1 MKIWTLVPLCI
12 ALIAAAGCSRQTLT
26 RADYPVAAVPLRDVQ
41 ITDAFWL
48 PRIEANRTVTVPGLF
63 TRSEKMGRAPDSRIV
78 EAAAYILAKTSDPAF
93 RDRVD
98 STLDKMIQD
107 IRTRKHRWSNQGD
120 GELPAAGG
128 FMQAAVAY
136 YEATGSRKLLDVAI
150 EIADDIDSVFGPDA
164 RHDIS
169 NHEGVKMGLIQLYR
183 ATGNEKYLKLAK
195 FFLDERGNPGSGRAL
210 YGPYAQDH
218 VPVKSQTRAIGHCVR
233 ATYLY
238 VPLTDI
244 AVLTGDGEYARA
256 DERIWE
262 DAVSKR
268 TYLTGGIG
276 SYRDGEDFGD
286 DYDLP
291 NLACWNEICAA
302 FGNVLWN
309 QRLFMLSRDAKYV
322 DLMERILYNG
332 LLVGVSLKGDTFL
345 YQAPLNAEK
354 AFARQAAFGP
364 NCCPPQIARFLPQ
377 LGSLIY
383 AQGDE
388 GFYVNLFVASRAQI
402 NLKQTAVTVAQ
413 ETRYPWE
420 GVIRISVDPQKTQEF
435 AVFVRIPGCAR
446 NQPYPNSLYRYV
458 STSSPTFSLAVNGK
472 AAPYVL
478 ERGFARIE
486 RAWAKGDA
494 IELTLPMPVQKVVA
508 DDRVADDRGM
518 LALEHGPLVFCA
530 EGIDNGGSVFNLL
543 VPDSA
548 ELQFAYRPDLLGG
561 IGTINGKVFALS
573 RGKDGVSIRKQPQ
586 SFTAV
591 PYYAFGNR
599 GATQMTVWLAREESK
614 SQISPRPTI
623 ASASRATSSCGNGT
637 VTDDYPGHKPP
648 TIEQRFYPNTQD
660 GSGDI
665 SAVYDQ
671 VDPVNSEDGSST
683 FLRLR
688 PQSGD
693 KAWVQYDFARPARVS
708 SVEVYWKEDKQ
719 YCVLPKAWHLLY
731 RDGNAWKPV
740 QAAGSYGVERDK
752 FNKVA
757 FNPLTASG
765 LRIEVQLHGKVY
777 RKGQLGPPDANYLL
791 DDLVW
796 YEGGVIEWRVN
807 P

>member
-1 MKIWTLVPLCI
+1 MKRWILFVI
-12 ALIAAAGCSRQTLT
+12 GVGLIAAVGSSGQGLKQ
-26 RADYPVAAVPLRDVQ
+26 ADYPVAAVPFSDVQ

-48 PRIEANRTVTVPGLF
+48 PRIEMNQTVTVPGLLA
-63 TRSEKMGRAPDSRIV
+63 RSEKAGRAPDSRVI
-78 EAAAYILAKTSDPAF
+78 EAAAYILAKKPDPAL

-98 STLDKMIQD
+98 SALDRMIQD
-107 IRTRKHRWSNQGD
+107 IRARKQRWSNRGD

-128 FMQAAVAY
+128 FLQAAVTY

-150 EIADDIDSVFGPDA
+150 EIADDIDSVFGPGR

-169 NHEGVKMGLIQLYR
+169 NHEGVKMGLVKLYR
-183 ATGNEKYLKLAK
+183 ATGNDRYLKLAK

-218 VPVKSQTRAIGHCVR
+218 VPVKSQTRAIGHSVR

-238 VPLTDI
+238 VPLSDI
-244 AVLTGDGEYARA
+244 AVLTADAEYARA
-256 DERIWE
+256 NERIWE

-268 TYLTGGIG
+268 TYLTGGVG
-276 SYRDGEDFGD
+276 SYRDEEDFGD

-309 QRLFMLSRDAKYV
+309 QRLFMFRQDAKYV
-322 DLMERILYNG
+322 DMMERILYNG

-345 YQAPLNAEK
+345 YQAPLKAEEG
-354 AFARQAAFGP
+354 FARQAAFGP

-388 GFYVNLFVASRAQI
+388 GLYVNLFIASRAQVR
-402 NLKQTAVTVAQ
+402 LSQTAVTIAQ

-420 GVIRISVDPQKTQEF
+420 GATRISVDPENAQRF
-435 AVFVRIPGCAR
+435 AVFVRIPGWAR

-458 STSSPTFSLAVNGK
+458 STSSPAFSLTVNGK
-472 AAPYVL
+472 TAPYVL
-478 ERGFARIE
+478 EKGFARIE
-486 RAWAKGDA
+486 REWAKGDA
-494 IELTLPMPVQKVVA
+494 IDLTLAMPVQKVAA

-518 LALEHGPLVFCA
+518 LALERGPLVFCA

-543 VPDSA
+543 VPNSA
-548 ELQFAYRPDLLGG
+548 ELQFAYRPDLFGG
-561 IGTINGKVFALS
+561 IGTISGKVLTLS
-573 RGKDGVSIRKQPQ
+573 RASDGVSIRKQTQ
-586 SFTAV
+586 SFTAI
-591 PYYAFGNR
+591 PYHAFGNR
-599 GATQMTVWLAREESK
+599 GPTEMAVWLAREESK
-614 SQISPRPTI
+614 SKIAPRPTI
-623 ASASRATSSCGNGT
+623 ASTSRATSSCGNGT
-637 VTDDYPGHKPP
+637 VADDYPGHKPP

-660 GSGDI
+660 GSGNI
-665 SAVYDQ
+665 SAIYDQ
-671 VDPVNSEDGSST
+671 VEPVNSEDGSSN

-693 KAWVQYDFARPARVS
+693 KAWLQYDFARPAKVS

-731 RDGNAWKPV
+731 KDGNAWKPV
-740 QAAGSYGVERDK
+740 QSSDPYGVEIDK
-752 FNKVA
+752 FNNVSFTPVTTSA
-757 FNPLTASG
+757 
-765 LRIEVQLHGKVY
+765 LRMEIELQGKVY
-777 RKGQLGPPDANYLL
+777 RKGELGPPDANYLAE
-791 DDLVW
+791 DLTW

>member
-1 MKIWTLVPLCI
+1 MKKWTLVPICI
-12 ALIAAAGCSRQTLT
+12 ALIAAIGCSRQTL
-26 RADYPVAAVPLRDVQ
+26 RKADYPVAAVPLRDVQ

-48 PRIEANRTVTVPGLF
+48 PRIEANRNVTVPGLF
-63 TRSEKMGRAPDSRIV
+63 TRSEKMGRAPDSRII
-78 EAAAYILAKTSDPAF
+78 EAAAYILTNNPNPAL
-93 RDRVD
+93 RERLD
-98 STLDKMIQD
+98 SALDKMIQH
-107 IRTRKHRWSNQGD
+107 IRARKHRWSNQGD

-128 FMQAAVAY
+128 FMQAASAY

-150 EIADDIDSVFGPDA
+150 EIADDIDSVFGPDK

-169 NHEGVKMGLIQLYR
+169 NHEGVKMGLIQLYH
-183 ATGNEKYLKLAK
+183 ATGNDRYLKLAK
-195 FFLDERGNPGSGRAL
+195 FFLDERGNPGSRRTL

-238 VPLTDI
+238 IPLTDI
-244 AVLTGDGEYARA
+244 AALTSDAEYARA
-256 DERIWE
+256 NERIWE
-262 DAVSKR
+262 DAVSQR

-276 SYRDGEDFGD
+276 SYRDEEDFGD
-286 DYDLP
+286 DCDLP

-309 QRLFMLSRDAKYV
+309 QRLFMFRRDAKYV

-332 LLVGVSLKGDTFL
+332 LLVGVSLKGDTFF
-345 YQAPLNAEK
+345 YQAPLK
-354 AFARQAAFGP
+354 AVEGFARQAAFGP

-388 GFYVNLFVASRAQI
+388 GLYVNLFVASRAKVRL
-402 NLKQTAVTVAQ
+402 NQTAVVIAQ
-413 ETRYPWE
+413 ETKYPWE
-420 GVIRISVDPQKTQEF
+420 GVIRISVDPQKAQKF
-435 AVFVRIPGCAR
+435 AVFVRIPGWAR

-458 STSSPTFSLAVNGK
+458 STSSPAFSLTVNGK

-486 RAWAKGDA
+486 REWAKGDA
-494 IELTLPMPVQKVVA
+494 VELTLPMPVQKVVA

-518 LALEHGPLVFCA
+518 LALERGPLVFCA
-530 EGIDNGGSVFNLL
+530 EGVDNGGSVFNLL
-543 VPDSA
+543 IPNNA
-548 ELQFAYRPDLLGG
+548 ELQVAYRPDLLGG
-561 IGTINGKVFALS
+561 IGTINGKVFALN
-573 RGKDGVSIRKQPQ
+573 RGKDGVSIRKQAQ
-586 SFTAV
+586 SVTAI

-599 GATQMTVWLAREESK
+599 GPTEMAIWLAREESK
-614 SQISPRPTI
+614 SKIAPRPTI
-623 ASASRATSSCGNGT
+623 ASTSRATSSCGNGT
-637 VTDDYPGHKPP
+637 LVDNYPGHKPP

-665 SAVYDQ
+665 SAIYDQ
-671 VDPVNSEDGSST
+671 VEPVNSEDGSAT

-693 KAWVQYDFARPARVS
+693 KAWVQYDFSRPAKVS

-740 QAAGSYGVERDK
+740 QSADSHGVER
-752 FNKVA
+752 NKLNNVSFTPVTTSA
-757 FNPLTASG
+757 
-765 LRIEVQLHGKVY
+765 LRMEIELQGKVY
-777 RKGQLGPPDANYLL
+777 RKGQLGPPDANYLNE
-791 DDLVW
+791 DLTW
-796 YEGGVIEWRVN
+796 YEGGLIEWRVN

>member
-1 MKIWTLVPLCI
+1 MKKWILLVI
-12 ALIAAAGCSRQTLT
+12 GVGLIAAVGSSGQGLKK
-26 RADYPVAAVPLRDVQ
+26 ADYPVAAVPFSDVQ

-48 PRIEANRTVTVPGLF
+48 PRIEMNQTVTVPSLF
-63 TRSEKMGRAPDSRIV
+63 ARSEKAGRAPDSRVI
-78 EAAAYILAKTSDPAF
+78 EAASYILAKKPDPAL

-98 STLDKMIQD
+98 SALDRMIQG
-107 IRTRKHRWSNQGD
+107 IRARKQRWSNRGD

-150 EIADDIDSVFGPDA
+150 EIADDIDSVFGPGR

-169 NHEGVKMGLIQLYR
+169 NHEGVKMGLIKLYR
-183 ATGNEKYLKLAK
+183 ATGDDKYLKLAK
-195 FFLDERGNPGSGRAL
+195 FFLDERGNPGGGRTL

-244 AVLTGDGEYARA
+244 AVLTGDAEYARA
-256 DERIWE
+256 NERIWE

-276 SYRDGEDFGD
+276 SYRDEEDFGD

-309 QRLFMLSRDAKYV
+309 QRLFMFERDAKYI
-322 DLMERILYNG
+322 DMMERILYNG

-345 YQAPLNAEK
+345 YQAPLKAEEG
-354 AFARQAAFGP
+354 FARQAAFGP

-388 GFYVNLFVASRAQI
+388 GLYVNLFVASRAQVRL
-402 NLKQTAVTVAQ
+402 NQTAVTIAQ

-420 GVIRISVDPQKTQEF
+420 GVVRISVDPEKAQRF
-435 AVFVRIPGCAR
+435 AVFVRIPGWAR

-458 STSSPTFSLAVNGK
+458 STSSPAFSLTVNGK
-472 AAPYVL
+472 TAPYVV
-478 ERGFARIE
+478 EKGFARIE
-486 RAWAKGDA
+486 REWAKGDA

-518 LALEHGPLVFCA
+518 LALERGPLVFCA
-530 EGIDNGGSVFNLL
+530 EGIDHSGSVFNLL
-543 VPDSA
+543 VPNDA

-561 IGTINGKVFALS
+561 IGTISGKVLTLS
-573 RGKDGVSIRKQPQ
+573 RASDGVSIRKQAQ
-586 SFTAV
+586 SFTAI

-599 GATQMTVWLAREESK
+599 GPTEMAVWLAREESK
-614 SQISPRPTI
+614 SKIAPRPTI
-623 ASASRATSSCGNGT
+623 ASTSRATSSCGNGT
-637 VTDDYPGHKPP
+637 VADDYPGHKPP

-660 GSGDI
+660 GSGNI
-665 SAVYDQ
+665 SAIYDQ
-671 VDPVNSEDGSST
+671 VEPVNSEDGSSS

-693 KAWVQYDFARPARVS
+693 KAWVQYDFSRPAKVS
-708 SVEVYWKEDKQ
+708 SAEVYWKEDKQ

-731 RDGNAWKPV
+731 RDGAAWKPV
-740 QAAGSYGVERDK
+740 QSADPYTIGRDK
-752 FNKVA
+752 FNKVTFTPVTTSA
-757 FNPLTASG
+757 
-765 LRIEVQLHGKVY
+765 LRMEIELQGKVY
-777 RKGQLGPPDANYLL
+777 RKGELGPPDANYLAE
-791 DDLVW
+791 DLTW

>member
-1 MKIWTLVPLCI
+1 MKKWTLVPICI
-12 ALIAAAGCSRQTLT
+12 ALIAAIGCSRQTL
-26 RADYPVAAVPLRDVQ
+26 RKADYPVAAVPLRDVQ

-48 PRIEANRTVTVPGLF
+48 PRIEANRNVTVPGLF
-63 TRSEKMGRAPDSRIV
+63 TRSEKMGRAPDSRII
-78 EAAAYILAKTSDPAF
+78 EAAAYILTNNPNPAL
-93 RDRVD
+93 RERLD
-98 STLDKMIQD
+98 SALDKMIQH
-107 IRTRKHRWSNQGD
+107 IRARKHRWSNQGD

-128 FMQAAVAY
+128 FMQAASAY

-150 EIADDIDSVFGPDA
+150 EIADDIDSVFGPDK

-169 NHEGVKMGLIQLYR
+169 NHEGVKMGLIQLYH
-183 ATGNEKYLKLAK
+183 ATGNDRYLKLAK
-195 FFLDERGNPGSGRAL
+195 FFLDERGNPGSRRTL

-238 VPLTDI
+238 IPLTDI
-244 AVLTGDGEYARA
+244 VALTSDAEYTRA
-256 DERIWE
+256 NERIWE

-276 SYRDGEDFGD
+276 SYRDEEDFGD

-309 QRLFMLSRDAKYV
+309 QRLFMFRRDAKYV

-332 LLVGVSLKGDTFL
+332 LLVGVSLKGDTFF
-345 YQAPLNAEK
+345 YQAPLK
-354 AFARQAAFGP
+354 AVEGFARQAAFGP

-388 GFYVNLFVASRAQI
+388 GLYVNLFVASRAQVR
-402 NLKQTAVTVAQ
+402 LKETAVNVVQ
-413 ETRYPWE
+413 DTRYPWE
-420 GVIRISVDPQKTQEF
+420 GVIRISVDPQKAQKF
-435 AVFVRIPGCAR
+435 AVFVRIPGWAR

-458 STSSPTFSLAVNGK
+458 STSSPAFSLTVNGK

-486 RAWAKGDA
+486 REWAKGDA
-494 IELTLPMPVQKVVA
+494 VELTLPMPVQKVVA

-518 LALEHGPLVFCA
+518 LALERGPLVFCA
-530 EGIDNGGSVFNLL
+530 EGVDNGGSVFNLL
-543 VPDSA
+543 IPNNA
-548 ELQFAYRPDLLGG
+548 ELQVAYRPDLLGG
-561 IGTINGKVFALS
+561 IGTINGKVFALN
-573 RGKDGVSIRKQPQ
+573 RGKDGVSIRKQAQ
-586 SFTAV
+586 SVTAI

-599 GATQMTVWLAREESK
+599 GPTEMAVWLAREESK
-614 SQISPRPTI
+614 SKIASRPTI
-623 ASASRATSSCGNGT
+623 ASTSRATSSCGDGT
-637 VTDDYPGHKPP
+637 LVDNYPGHKPP

-665 SAVYDQ
+665 SAIYDQ
-671 VDPVNSEDGSST
+671 VEPVNSEDGSAT

-693 KAWVQYDFARPARVS
+693 KAWVQYDFSRPAKVS

-740 QAAGSYGVERDK
+740 QSADSHGVER
-752 FNKVA
+752 NKLNNVSFTPVTTSA
-757 FNPLTASG
+757 
-765 LRIEVQLHGKVY
+765 LRMEIELQGKVY
-777 RKGQLGPPDANYLL
+777 RKGQLGPPDANYLNE
-791 DDLVW
+791 DLTW
-796 YEGGVIEWRVN
+796 YEGGLIEWRVN

>member
-1 MKIWTLVPLCI
+1 MKKPTLVPLCI
-12 ALIAAAGCSRQTLT
+12 ALIAGAGCSRQTLT
-26 RADYPVAAVPLRDVQ
+26 RGDYPVAAVPFRDVQ
-41 ITDAFWL
+41 ITDGFWL
-48 PRIEANRTVTVPGLF
+48 PRIEANRTVTVPGLLS
-63 TRSEKMGRAPDSRIV
+63 RSEKMGHAPDSRVI
-78 EAAAYILAKTSDPAF
+78 EAAAYILAIKPDSAL
-93 RDRVD
+93 RERVD
-98 STLDKMIQD
+98 STLDKMIRD
-107 IRTRKHRWSNQGD
+107 IRARKHRWSNQAD
-120 GELPAAGG
+120 GELIVAGS

-136 YEATGSRKLLDVAI
+136 YEATRSRKLLDVAV
-150 EIADDIDSVFGPDA
+150 EIADDIDSVFGPNK

-169 NHEGVKMGLIQLYR
+169 NHEGIKIGLIQLYR
-183 ATGNEKYLKLAK
+183 ATGDEKYLKLAK
-195 FFLDERGNPGSGRAL
+195 FFLDERGNPGGGRTL

-238 VPLTDI
+238 IPLTDI
-244 AVLTGDGEYARA
+244 AALTGDGEYARA
-256 DERIWE
+256 NERIWE

-268 TYLTGGIG
+268 TYLTGGVG
-276 SYRDGEDFGD
+276 SYRDEEDFGD

-291 NLACWNEICAA
+291 NLSCWNEICAA

-309 QRLFMLSRDAKYV
+309 QRLFMFERDAKYI

-345 YQAPLNAEK
+345 YQAPLKAEK

-383 AQGDE
+383 AQGEE
-388 GFYVNLFVASRAQI
+388 GIYVNLFVASRAQ
-402 NLKQTAVTVAQ
+402 LKLKHTAVTVAQ
-413 ETRYPWE
+413 ETRYPWD
-420 GVIRISVDPQKTQEF
+420 GIIKISVDPQEIQKF
-435 AVFVRIPGCAR
+435 AVFVRIPGWAR
-446 NQPYPNSLYRYV
+446 NQPYPSSLYRYV
-458 STSSPTFSLAVNGK
+458 STSFPIFSLTVNGK

-486 RAWAKGDA
+486 REWAKGDA
-494 IELTLPMPVQKVVA
+494 IELILPMPVQRMVA

-518 LALEHGPLVFCA
+518 LALERGPLVFCA
-530 EGIDNGGSVFNLL
+530 EGVDNGGSVFNLF

-561 IGTINGKVFALS
+561 IGTVNGRVFALR
-573 RGKDGVSIRKQPQ
+573 RGKDGVSIRKQPHG
-586 SFTAV
+586 FVAI

-599 GATQMTVWLAREESK
+599 GATHMAVWLAREESK
-614 SQISPRPTI
+614 SQISPRPTV

-637 VTDDYPGHKPP
+637 VADNYPGRKPP
-648 TIEQRFYPNTQD
+648 PIEQRFYPNTQD

-665 SAVYDQ
+665 SAIYDQ
-671 VDPVNSEDGSST
+671 VEPVNSEDGSST
-683 FLRLR
+683 WLRLR

-693 KAWVQYDFARPARVS
+693 KAWVQYDFSCPAKVS

-719 YCVLPKAWHLLY
+719 YCLLPKAWHLLY
-731 RDGNAWKPV
+731 RDGNAWQPV
-740 QAAGSYGVERDK
+740 QSTDPYGVARDR

-757 FNPLTASG
+757 FSPVTTSG
-765 LRIEVQLHGKVY
+765 LRIEVQLQGRVY
-777 RKGQLGPPDANYLL
+777 RKGQLGPPDANYLNE
-791 DDLVW
+791 DLTW
-796 YEGGVIEWRVN
+796 YEGGLIEWRVN

>member
-1 MKIWTLVPLCI
+1 MKKRTLVPICI
-12 ALIAAAGCSRQTLT
+12 ALIAAIGCSRQTL
-26 RADYPVAAVPLRDVQ
+26 RKADYPVAAVPLRDVQ

-48 PRIEANRTVTVPGLF
+48 PRIEANQNVTVPGLF
-63 TRSEKMGRAPDSRIV
+63 TRSEKMGRAPDSRMI
-78 EAAAYILAKTSDPAF
+78 EAAAYILARNPDPAL
-93 RDRVD
+93 RERLD
-98 STLDKMIQD
+98 SALDKMIQD

-128 FMQAAVAY
+128 FMQAASAY

-150 EIADDIDSVFGPDA
+150 EIADDIDSVFGPDK

-169 NHEGVKMGLIQLYR
+169 NHEGVKMGLIQLYH
-183 ATGNEKYLKLAK
+183 ATGNDRYLKLAK
-195 FFLDERGNPGSGRAL
+195 FFLGERGNPGSGRTL

-233 ATYLY
+233 ATHLY
-238 VPLTDI
+238 IPLTDI
-244 AVLTGDGEYARA
+244 VALTSDAEYTRA
-256 DERIWE
+256 NERIWE

-276 SYRDGEDFGD
+276 SYRDEEDFGD

-309 QRLFMLSRDAKYV
+309 QRLFMFRRDAKYV

-332 LLVGVSLKGDTFL
+332 LLVGVSLKGDTFF
-345 YQAPLNAEK
+345 YQAPLK
-354 AFARQAAFGP
+354 AVEGFARQAAFGP

-388 GFYVNLFVASRAQI
+388 GLYVNLFVASRAQVR
-402 NLKQTAVTVAQ
+402 LKETAVNVVQ
-413 ETRYPWE
+413 DTRYPWE
-420 GVIRISVDPQKTQEF
+420 GVIRISVDPQKAQKF
-435 AVFVRIPGCAR
+435 AVFVRIPGWAR
-446 NQPYPNSLYRYV
+446 NQPAPGSLYRYV
-458 STSSPTFSLAVNGK
+458 STSSPAFSLTVNGK

-486 RAWAKGDA
+486 REWAKGDA
-494 IELTLPMPVQKVVA
+494 VELTLPMPVQKVVA

-518 LALEHGPLVFCA
+518 LALERGPLVFCA
-530 EGIDNGGSVFNLL
+530 EGVDNGGSVFNLL
-543 VPDSA
+543 IPNNA

-561 IGTINGKVFALS
+561 IGTINGKVFALN
-573 RGKDGVSIRKQPQ
+573 RGKDGVSIRKQAQ
-586 SFTAV
+586 SFTAI

-599 GATQMTVWLAREESK
+599 GPAQMAVWLAREEAK
-614 SQISPRPTI
+614 GKIPPRPAI
-623 ASASRATSSCGNGT
+623 ASTSRATSSCGDGT
-637 VTDDYPGHKPP
+637 LVDNYPGHKPP
-648 TIEQRFYPNTQD
+648 TIEERFYPNTQD

-665 SAVYDQ
+665 SAIYDQ
-671 VDPVNSEDGSST
+671 VEPVNSEDGSST
-683 FLRLR
+683 WLRLR

-693 KAWVQYDFARPARVS
+693 KAWVQYDFARPAKVS

-719 YCVLPKAWHLLY
+719 YCVLPRAWHLLH

-740 QAAGSYGVERDK
+740 QSADSHGVERNK
-752 FNKVA
+752 FNKVT
-757 FNPLTASG
+757 FTPVTTSG
-765 LRIEVQLHGKVY
+765 LRIEVQLQGKVY
-777 RKGQLGPPDANYLL
+777 RKGQLGPPDANYL
-791 DDLVW
+791 DEDLTW
-796 YEGGVIEWRVN
+796 YEGGLIEWRVN